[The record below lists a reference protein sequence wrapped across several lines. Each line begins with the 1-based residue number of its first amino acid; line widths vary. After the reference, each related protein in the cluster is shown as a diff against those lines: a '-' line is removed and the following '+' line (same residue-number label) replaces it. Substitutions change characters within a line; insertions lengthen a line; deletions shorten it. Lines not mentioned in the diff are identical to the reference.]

1 MKIIISIILV
11 VFVWINNFSQ
21 EYKWK
26 EFTDPTIG
34 YSVKYPSGWKVTS
47 GKGGFYCGKKSG
59 FENGE
64 YSIFFS
70 ETSNAER
77 MDMLFGKE
85 ELPEEGKVIKPIT
98 INGISGFH
106 AILTPKIRPDEYS
119 ETIVLK
125 TESIWFKIENN
136 SVKDEHFKLFYESF
150 KLLK

>member
-1 MKIIISIILV
+1 MKGIISFCLII
-11 VFVWINNFSQ
+11 FVWTNSFGQ

-47 GKGGFYCGKKSG
+47 GKGGFYSGKKSG

-77 MDMLFGKE
+77 MDMFFGKE

-106 AILTPKIRPDEYS
+106 AILTPQLRPDEYS

-125 TESIWFKIENN
+125 TESIWFMIQNN

-150 KLLK
+150 RLLK